1 MCGQCTAVDAAHVRS
16 RIPRPTLTLS
26 IQAKLLAAFGLVVA
40 LMLAVGLFAV
50 SRLHSDNWHLS
61 QLARVVVPS
70 TRAVGDINALMN
82 KYRKDQL
89 HYIVAKPSDRPLGV
103 DGSIAGD
110 LADDRALMRRSL
122 HDYRATHLVED
133 RADRRLLDAF
143 QANFARYIA
152 ITAGF
157 VPLADAGKRFRASEL
172 VGAGPGDA
180 QWDRLKALIGAWN
193 NHKVM
198 TAHAAAAASHSS
210 YDLSLK
216 LILALLAAAFALA
229 VAVAI
234 VLARRM
240 TRAVREI
247 GSAAKA
253 ISLGDIDQRVVV
265 RSRDEFGEMARDFES
280 MIDYLRSTVG
290 VAEAIAEGD
299 LAVEVQPRSKRD
311 ALGNSLAAM
320 TASLRRL
327 VSENEGLLAASRE
340 EANTDALTG
349 LPNRRALMRD
359 LEAGVTHASEERPL
373 VLTLF
378 DLDGF
383 KQYNDTFGHPA
394 GDNLLS
400 RLGDRLRQAMA
411 GSGTAY
417 RMGGDEFCVLA
428 TTEGDGGTAIARR
441 ASSALSERGEAFAI
455 GCSYGMASVPV
466 EASSAEGAL
475 RTADQ
480 RMYEPKAGRA
490 PASRQSTD
498 TLLRG

>member
-1 MCGQCTAVDAAHVRS
+1 MCGPSAAVDAAHVRS
-16 RIPRPTLTLS
+16 RIPRPRLTLS

-50 SRLHSDNWHLS
+50 SRLHSDNRHLS

-110 LADDRALMRRSL
+110 LADDRALMRQSL

-133 RADRRLLDAF
+133 RADRRLLDGF
-143 QANFARYIA
+143 GANFARY
-152 ITAGF
+152 
-157 VPLADAGKRFRASEL
+157 
-172 VGAGPGDA
+172 
-180 QWDRLKALIGAWN
+180 
-193 NHKVM
+193 
-198 TAHAAAAASHSS
+198 
-210 YDLSLK
+210 
-216 LILALLAAAFALA
+216 
-229 VAVAI
+229 VA
-234 VLARRM
+234 
-240 TRAVREI
+240 
-247 GSAAKA
+247 
-253 ISLGDIDQRVVV
+253 

-290 VAEAIAEGD
+290 VAEAIADGD
-299 LAVEVQPRSKRD
+299 LAVEVEPRSKRD

-373 VLTLF
+373 LLALF
-378 DLDGF
+378 
-383 KQYNDTFGHPA
+383 
-394 GDNLLS
+394 
-400 RLGDRLRQAMA
+400 
-411 GSGTAY
+411 
-417 RMGGDEFCVLA
+417 E
-428 TTEGDGGTAIARR
+428 
-441 ASSALSERGEAFAI
+441 
-455 GCSYGMASVPV
+455 
-466 EASSAEGAL
+466 
-475 RTADQ
+475 
-480 RMYEPKAGRA
+480 
-490 PASRQSTD
+490 
-498 TLLRG
+498 

>member
-1 MCGQCTAVDAAHVRS
+1 MCGPCAAVDAAHVRS

-50 SRLHSDNWHLS
+50 SRLHSDNRHLS

-143 QANFARYIA
+143 EANFARYVA
-152 ITAGF
+152 ITSGF

-193 NHKVM
+193 NHKVT
-198 TAHAAAAASHSS
+198 TAHAAAAASRSS
-210 YDLSLK
+210 YDLS
-216 LILALLAAAFALA
+216 ALA

-253 ISLGDIDQRVVV
+253 ISLGDIDQRVVA

-290 VAEAIAEGD
+290 VAEAIADGD
-299 LAVEVQPRSKRD
+299 LAVEVEPRSKRD

-327 VSENEGLLAASRE
+327 VSENEGLLAASQE

-400 RLGDRLRQAMA
+400 RLGDRLHQAMA

-428 TTEGDGGTAIARR
+428 TTEGDGGSASAARPLRSDAPTAWPACPSRRRRPRARCAPPTSACTSSRR
-441 ASSALSERGEAFAI
+441 AAPRRAAR
-455 GCSYGMASVPV
+455 A
-466 EASSAEGAL
+466 
-475 RTADQ
+475 RTCC
-480 RMYEPKAGRA
+480 
-490 PASRQSTD
+490 
-498 TLLRG
+498 